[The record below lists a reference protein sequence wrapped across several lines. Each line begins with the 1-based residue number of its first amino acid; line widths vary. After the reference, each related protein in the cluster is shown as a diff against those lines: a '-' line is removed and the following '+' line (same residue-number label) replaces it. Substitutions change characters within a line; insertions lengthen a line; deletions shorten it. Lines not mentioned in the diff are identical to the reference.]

1 MFNAAELSPTSQ
13 IGITKVHECVNVGVH
28 DDVKCLLMV
37 HMFINIITFI
47 VNNHSYVL
55 HSADSHYFYLN
66 SLTAKL

>member
-28 DDVKCLLMV
+28 DDGLLMV

-55 HSADSHYFYLN
+55 H
-66 SLTAKL
+66 